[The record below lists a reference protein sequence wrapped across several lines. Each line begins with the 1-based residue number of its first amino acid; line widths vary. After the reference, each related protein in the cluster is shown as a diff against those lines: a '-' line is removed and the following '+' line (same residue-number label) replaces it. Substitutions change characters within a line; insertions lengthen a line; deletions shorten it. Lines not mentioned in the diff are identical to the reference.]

1 MEHKNKEFNIEV
13 GRRIRSSREEAG
25 LTRERLAE
33 YVGITARFLADVECG
48 RVGMS
53 LPNMCKVCQVLGVTT
68 DALLLGKQSR
78 AKTAANQISAMLSG
92 LDPILIDQ
100 IVGNIRGQVQLIDL
114 AKDRR
119 DQPISDS
126 END

>member
-1 MEHKNKEFNIEV
+1 MEHKNKEFNMEI

-48 RVGMS
+48 RVGLS
-53 LPNMCKVCQVLGVTT
+53 LQNMCKVCQVLGITT

-92 LDPILIDQ
+92 LDPVLIDQ
-100 IVGNIRGQVQLIDL
+100 IVDNIRGQVQLIDL
-114 AKDRR
+114 AKGRR
-119 DQPISDS
+119 NRCFADS